1 MAKKITVIAM
11 YQEVAIQFATPGL
24 VQHGDGADG
33 VADIEQEQQQQ
44 QRHEHQPQPQAG
56 GEEQQGGDAASRSHR
71 GSAR

>member
-1 MAKKITVIAM
+1 MAKKITVTAM
-11 YQEVAIQFATPGL
+11 YQEVAIQLATPVA

-56 GEEQQGGDAASRSHR
+56 GEEEQGGEPASRSRR
-71 GSAR
+71 GWAR